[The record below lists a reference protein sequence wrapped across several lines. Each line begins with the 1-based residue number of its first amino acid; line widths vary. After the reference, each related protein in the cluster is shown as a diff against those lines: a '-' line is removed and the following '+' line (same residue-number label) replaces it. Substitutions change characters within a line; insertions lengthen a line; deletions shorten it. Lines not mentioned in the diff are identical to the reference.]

1 MIQLILIILTKR
13 KEKIRYCELFRYG
26 GKNTLINVSND
37 LMYTS
42 VHAEDGSQ

>member
-13 KEKIRYCELFRYG
+13 KEKIRYC

-42 VHAEDGSQ
+42 VHAEDESQ